1 MALNDYGR
9 NRRLKKI
16 ISHLK
21 NKDYKKFDE
30 KFLNLHSREQLI
42 VFESLDAKERQAV
55 YYLMTPR
62 EMANLFDILE
72 VDSIHVEQYFYELDI
87 PYAAALLT
95 EMQKDNAADVLGEL
109 DLKRRRELLETMNA
123 SDAEEIRQLLS
134 YEDESA
140 GSIMTTEFIS
150 LNEESNVEE
159 TLNKLKHHAPDAETI
174 YYLYVTDV
182 NNHLTGVVS
191 LRDLVVSDDETL
203 IKDIMNSDVVS
214 SYVDNDREEVAHLI
228 QDYDFL
234 AVPVLDDKNHLVGI
248 ITVDD
253 IVDVISEEAA
263 EDYSGLAAVSV
274 DDRHDTPWDA
284 AKARLPWLIILLF
297 LGLGTSS
304 LISVYEG
311 LVAEVA
317 VLASFISLV
326 TGTAGNAGTQSLAVA
341 IRRLTN
347 RENQDLPGIKLFAN
361 ELIIGLLTGLF
372 VGIFSLGI
380 VGTWKSNIYLGLIV
394 GIAMIFAV
402 AVSTLAGTYVPRLID
417 RLGFDPAVASGPF
430 ITTFTDLTSVFIYFS
445 VAQLFLPY
453 LI

>member
-1 MALNDYGR
+1 MALNDYSR
-9 NRRLKKI
+9 NRRIKKI
-16 ISHLK
+16 ISYLK
-21 NKDYKKFDE
+21 NKNYQKFDE

-42 VFESLDAKERQAV
+42 LFEALDPKERQAV
-55 YYLMTPR
+55 YYLMAPH
-62 EMANLFDILE
+62 EIADLFDILE
-72 VDSIHVEQYFYELDI
+72 EDSVHAEQYFYELEI
-87 PYAAALLT
+87 PYAAALLS
-95 EMQKDNAADVLGEL
+95 EMQKDNAADILGEL
-109 DLKRRRELLETMNA
+109 DLNRRKQLLEAMNL
-123 SDAEEIRQLLS
+123 SDAEEIEELLS
-134 YEDESA
+134 YEDKSA

-150 LNEESNVEE
+150 LNEENNVKE
-159 TLNKLKHHAPDAETI
+159 TLEKLKYHAPDAETI
-174 YYLYVTDV
+174 YYLYVTDSSKY
-182 NNHLTGVVS
+182 LTGVLS
-191 LRDLVVSDDETL
+191 LRDLVVSEDHTL
-203 IKDIMNSDVVS
+203 VKDIMNADVVS
-214 SYVDNDREEVAHLI
+214 THVNIDREEVAHVMS
-228 QDYDFL
+228 DYDFL
-234 AVPVLDDKNHLVGI
+234 AIPVLDSDNRLVGI

-253 IVDVISEEAA
+253 IVDVISEEAV

-304 LISVYEG
+304 LIGIYEG

-347 RENQDLPGIKLFAN
+347 RENQNIPGMKLFIN

-372 VGIFSLGI
+372 VGLFSLGI
-380 VGTWKSNIYLGLIV
+380 VGIWRRNIYLGLVV

-402 AVSTLAGTYVPRLID
+402 TVSTLAGTYVPRLISK
-417 RLGFDPAVASGPF
+417 LKFDPAVASGPF